1 MNNIIYPVFDIL
13 GIIAGLY
20 FLVMG
25 IRRARQIITYLRGEE
40 RDWRVLTVNTLIM
53 VIAFG
58 VFYHFIFPIDQRVT
72 TPIRQFIECLQTS
85 AA

>member
-1 MNNIIYPVFDIL
+1 MNNIIYPAFYIL
-13 GIIAGLY
+13 GIIIGLY
-20 FLVMG
+20 SLVMG
-25 IRRARQIITYLRGEE
+25 LIGARQIVTYLRGNE

-72 TPIRQFIECLQTS
+72 TPIRQFIECLRTS
-85 AA
+85 PA

>member
-13 GIIAGLY
+13 GIIIGLY
-20 FLVMG
+20 SLVMG
-25 IRRARQIITYLRGEE
+25 LIGARQIVTYLRGKD

-53 VIAFG
+53 LIAFG